1 MKQILQSLKTGKVE
15 VAEVPVPTLSSGTL
29 LINTKNTLISS
40 GTEKMLI
47 EFGKAGWIEKAR
59 QQPDKLKMVLDK
71 ISSDGLMP
79 TVDSIINKLD
89 QPIPLGYCNVGV
101 VCEVGSNVTKFNKG
115 DRVISNGN
123 HAEIINVPKNLCA
136 KIPDTVSD
144 EEATFTVLGAVAL
157 QGIRLIKPT
166 LGENVVVTGLG
177 LIGLITVQ
185 LLKAN
190 GCRVLGMDFDL
201 EKLKLAKQ
209 FGADVVNLN
218 EENPL
223 AAADNFSRGRG
234 VDAVIITATTKSNE
248 PLHQA
253 AKMCR
258 KRGRIVLVGTSGL
271 KLSRDDFFEKELTFQ
286 VSASYGPG
294 RYDKNYEEKGQDY
307 PIGFVRWTEQ
317 RNFEAILDL
326 MAAKYLN
333 VKPLISHT
341 FDISDAK
348 KAYDLIT
355 SSKSSL
361 GVLLKYSEIKINTFQ
376 RNVNFENSKIKPL
389 NYINQ
394 NENIKTSFLG
404 SGRFATSVLIP
415 AFKNAG
421 AELKNVVSSK
431 GVSGFYAGRKY
442 GFSETTTD
450 VNDLFED
457 ENTDAIVISTRHNT
471 HANYVLKALKAKK
484 HIFVEKPLSLTLEEL
499 FQIQNS
505 YSYEKHLMVGFNRR
519 FAPQIKKI
527 KSLLKGTNIPKALVM
542 TINAGAILKDHW
554 TQDKEIGGG
563 RILGEACHFIDLLR
577 FLVGRKIIDYKIQF
591 MNSLSDDTATIQLKF
606 EDNSIGTINYFSN
619 GSKSFPKEKLEIFA
633 GGGILELNN
642 FRKLVGYDWPGF
654 KKMNLWRQDKG
665 HQNCVNAFVDAVSNN
680 KPPPIPFEE
689 ILEVSKISINLVKN

>member
-1 MKQILQSLKTGKVE
+1 
-15 VAEVPVPTLSSGTL
+15 
-29 LINTKNTLISS
+29 
-40 GTEKMLI
+40 MLI

-177 LIGLITVQ
+177 LVGLITVQ